1 MRLLMPWYFL
11 CIYNLNREVNYTNFY
26 ILFLLFYNAKIE
38 NYYNYVMFVQYF
50 KYKIIICC

>member
-1 MRLLMPWYFL
+1 MPWYFL